1 MTKPILWTSTRT
13 SGTIVHQ
20 MVAASGLDL
29 DIRFISLRKGDHKTP
44 DFLAI
49 NPKGEV
55 AAIQIPDAGT
65 TITEIPAMALWLAE
79 AAPESG
85 LLPRDPIGRAKG
97 MEWLCWCHFRM
108 ANTFSLAFQAKRLT
122 GGDEAAAAALKAT
135 AVTRAQDALA
145 FADAQLA
152 GRPHGTILGTEKVSA
167 ADIFLAALLGFGGF
181 LGVATDGFANL
192 KALGAKVAAAPA
204 IAAALAREQ
213 EIG

>member
-55 AAIQIPDAGT
+55 AAIQIPDAGV

-79 AAPESG
+79 AAPDSG
-85 LLPRDPIGRAKG
+85 LLPHDAIGRAKG

-192 KALGAKVAAAPA
+192 KALGAKVAAVPA